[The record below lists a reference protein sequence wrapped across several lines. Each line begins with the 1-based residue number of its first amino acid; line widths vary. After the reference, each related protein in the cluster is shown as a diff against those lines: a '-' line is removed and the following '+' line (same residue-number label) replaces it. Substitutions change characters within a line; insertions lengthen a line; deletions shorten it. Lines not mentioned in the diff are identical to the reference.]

1 MTLRTPV
8 RYVEPVVPDPAPA
21 ASLIGV
27 PRVRSVAVLG
37 AGTMGA
43 QIAGH
48 FANAGIPAL
57 LLDLDA
63 EVARAG
69 LKRASSLK
77 PDPFFTRDSLSLIR
91 TGGFDTDLPR
101 IAECDWII
109 EAVVE
114 RLDVKRGIL
123 ERVDAA
129 RRPGSIVT
137 SNTSSLSITA
147 LAEGR
152 SSDFKTHWLGTHFFN
167 PPRYL
172 RLLELI
178 PTSDTDPDVV
188 QAVAAFADHRLGK
201 GVVIAKDTPGFIANH
216 VGLYGVM
223 RSLDALASGR
233 YSVEE
238 IDAITGPPLG
248 RPKSATFR
256 TMDIA
261 GLDVLAHVVADL
273 RNRLP
278 ERDRDTFAMPPL
290 LKALVERGSL
300 GEKSGHG
307 FYKRQA
313 GADGRSEILALNPST
328 LEYEPRR
335 STRIASLD
343 AVRSVTDAG
352 ERVRKLFLAT
362 DSAGSFLRE
371 TLAPTLVY
379 TARVAP
385 DTAHSI
391 DDVDRVMRWGFGWEL
406 GPFELIDAI
415 GIAEVL
421 EAWRQT
427 GSTEATPALLET
439 ALASGHNRLR
449 GAPLPPG

>member
-1 MTLRTPV
+1 M
-8 RYVEPVVPDPAPA
+8 
-21 ASLIGV
+21 
-27 PRVRSVAVLG
+27 
-37 AGTMGA
+37 
-43 QIAGH
+43 
-48 FANAGIPAL
+48 
-57 LLDLDA
+57 
-63 EVARAG
+63 
-69 LKRASSLK
+69 
-77 PDPFFTRDSLSLIR
+77 
-91 TGGFDTDLPR
+91 
-101 IAECDWII
+101 
-109 EAVVE
+109 
-114 RLDVKRGIL
+114 KRGIL

-152 SSDFKTHWLGTHFFN
+152 SSDFKKHWLGTHFFN

-178 PTSDTDPDVV
+178 PTSDTDPAVV
-188 QAVAAFADHRLGK
+188 EAVARFADHRLGK

-278 ERDRDTFAMPPL
+278 ERDRDTFAVTPL

-328 LEYEPRR
+328 LEYGASPLETDCEPRCGPFRHGCRRAGAKGVLR
-335 STRIASLD
+335 SRLRWLVSA
-343 AVRSVTDAG
+343 RDAG
-352 ERVRKLFLAT
+352 AHACLHRAS
-362 DSAGSFLRE
+362 D
-371 TLAPTLVY
+371 
-379 TARVAP
+379 ARHRP
-385 DTAHSI
+385 L
-391 DDVDRVMRWGFGWEL
+391 DR
-406 GPFELIDAI
+406 
-415 GIAEVL
+415 
-421 EAWRQT
+421 
-427 GSTEATPALLET
+427 
-439 ALASGHNRLR
+439 
-449 GAPLPPG
+449 